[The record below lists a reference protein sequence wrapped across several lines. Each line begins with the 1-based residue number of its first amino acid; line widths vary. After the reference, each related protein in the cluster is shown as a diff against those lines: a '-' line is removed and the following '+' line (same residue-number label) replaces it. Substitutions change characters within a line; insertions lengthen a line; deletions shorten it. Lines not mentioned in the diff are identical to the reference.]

1 MFSTKEY
8 ALVALELAFSILYF
22 ICQLCMMIDSKT
34 AELVSIIVVFFQII
48 PFVLYT
54 LLTFI
59 HIKMLYLSAKFMKRS
74 VEGDFKQTF
83 TLLKYSEMITVL
95 CVFWVFLFSI
105 DISTFINIWAD
116 YPAAAAK
123 LTFFPYWL
131 TCDISYRWTYAIMWF
146 LPYTVFTVILELVTY
161 SKYYKAKKR
170 FTFFYPSVDVPNFY
184 NAFISARR
192 KERHTLIIPKDNLE
206 EIEVPPDD
214 RIPPTEKNE
223 KEPDP
228 SSPLGKNLGNNS
240 LYVVDPELLNN
251 KRRNTY
257 KTQAEIDA
265 EDEYG
270 RFFGR
275 EEGTDTM
282 ISFFPKRKANIDKQS
297 QEYSRIQILNEMG
310 NVQPEDLK
318 PKEQPRNSNT
328 PYDSEIPLDF
338 DYQSFYRNDPK
349 EKEQPKKEEHKE
361 EYTLITCPFCGTVN
375 PDDRDE
381 CIFCGASIESEK
393 KKELVSCP
401 FCGTINPD
409 DRGECIFCGAEL
421 AAKSW

>member
-1 MFSTKEY
+1 MGLS
-8 ALVALELAFSILYF
+8 LSILYVIF
-22 ICQLCMMIDSKT
+22 KFCITINSATANMIGGVLI
-34 AELVSIIVVFFQII
+34 ALQII
-48 PFVLYT
+48 PFALY
-54 LLTFI
+54 LALTVI
-59 HIKMLYLSAKFMKRS
+59 HIKILYLSKKFMDRS
-74 VEGDFKQTF
+74 VEGDFKKTYQLF
-83 TLLKYSEMITVL
+83 NYSELLTVL
-95 CVFWVFLFSI
+95 SAFGILIMSI
-105 DISTFINIWAD
+105 DIPTFINILKENFSIAV
-116 YPAAAAK
+116 K
-123 LTFFPYWL
+123 LSFFPYWL
-131 TCDISYRWTYAIMWF
+131 TCDLFNRWDFAVMWHLPFTVFSVVLEIFTYA
-146 LPYTVFTVILELVTY
+146 
-161 SKYYKAKKR
+161 KYFKAKQR
-170 FTFFYPSVDVPNFY
+170 FTYLYPSVDVPEFY

-206 EIEVPPDD
+206 EIEVPPCDV
-214 RIPPTEKNE
+214 IPPKEKNE

-228 SSPLGKNLGNNS
+228 TSPLGKNLGNNS
-240 LYVVDPELLNN
+240 LYVVDPELLKD
-251 KRRNTY
+251 KRRTTY

-265 EDEYG
+265 EDEEYG

-275 EEGTDTM
+275 EEGTDDM

-310 NVQPEDLK
+310 NVQPEDLR
-318 PKEQPRNSNT
+318 PKEQPQKSNT

-361 EYTLITCPFCGTVN
+361 EHTLISCPFCGTVN
-375 PDDRDE
+375 PDDREE

-401 FCGTINPD
+401 FCGTVNPD
-409 DRGECIFCGAEL
+409 SRGECIFCGAEL